1 MKKTYL
7 LLALCCAC
15 SSPAFGRKDNYES
28 FLIEFTP
35 SYWLVNSSGK
45 AQSGSDSVD
54 LRSDLGVRKNTSEFL
69 GKVTLKP
76 FRKHRL
82 VFEGVPFRFSGRNN
96 LNRTFTF
103 AGQTYMVQD
112 QITFKAQINY
122 LFGGYQYDVVS
133 LRHGHFG
140 IVTGV
145 AYFDARG
152 TITSSASGTSSSDRV
167 QVPLPLLGAEF
178 RAFPMRASNRIN
190 INGELKGMSFGRYGS
205 YFQSA
210 LNAGLSFGRHVTF
223 QAGFALQDLDVRDD
237 TRTKTFNTRFAGP
250 VFSIQFRE

>member
-15 SSPAFGRKDNYES
+15 SSSAFGRKDNYES

-45 AQSGSDSVD
+45 AQSGTDSVD

-82 VFEGVPFRFSGRNN
+82 VFEGAPFRFSGRNN

-103 AGQTYMVQD
+103 AGQTYVAQD

-133 LRHGHFG
+133 LRHG
-140 IVTGV
+140 
-145 AYFDARG
+145 
-152 TITSSASGTSSSDRV
+152 S
-167 QVPLPLLGAEF
+167 VPQ
-178 RAFPMRASNRIN
+178 R
-190 INGELKGMSFGRYGS
+190 
-205 YFQSA
+205 
-210 LNAGLSFGRHVTF
+210 
-223 QAGFALQDLDVRDD
+223 
-237 TRTKTFNTRFAGP
+237 
-250 VFSIQFRE
+250 